1 MRVFTIKTRISLT
14 VLFALQ
20 QTRGFIPTVG
30 YSIYGFLGTS
40 HTSITKQAIEALDLQ
55 YFPVKTL
62 TNSMRRARD
71 EIAAANAQVDETD
84 AHNAPSYFDGE
95 GFPAGQDRLSA
106 LRLETKLG
114 LADFYSHSNWIESG
128 RKDINRDVLGLDS
141 STAIARPDPS
151 TTTRQN
157 CTTSL
162 EEKADL
168 RSREFDVGCQQVCKS
183 PTDSHVTPLLCVL
196 LAGCDTQDCADDLFT
211 SGALTSGYYT
221 EEGIEYTQPGDH
233 KCSHGGIFHGSAR
246 GIEGIN
252 KDSVIYTLSPHAS
265 LHKDAVVIALEATK
279 EYIRSIHD
287 DSDVTPEQFRLLM
300 GAGPMLAF
308 AIDTTG
314 SMSSIIEGVR
324 TEARSI
330 VRAKLGTIDE
340 PILYVVSQIQDPGT
354 HYIAT
359 YTSGAEFDTAINIL
373 GAGGGDDC
381 PELAMSAIINAL
393 NALSEGGTL
402 FVYTDA
408 AAKDIDLASKAAELA
423 RQKRVQVFLI
433 LFANGCTSSEGF
445 DLLAAASGGQVL
457 QLGSSSGAGA
467 ATSLAGAL
475 GNSDTV
481 GIASITAAASDVAL
495 RRRQEMNAT
504 TLIKIPVDSSMTQ
517 LIFSLSSITAGLLI
531 THPNGTLVNDTDPSV
546 TRTDLTGAQFY
557 IITSPEPGIWTVGL
571 TGTSSLGFSLT
582 ISGTSSLALTSFD
595 YVELRGR
602 PGHEGYFPVTIPP
615 APGSSATVLA
625 EIDGAFADAT
635 FQYRTLGGELI
646 ANMSLTNG
654 GGNVDDPVE
663 GSVFYGNVT
672 VPTGN
677 YTVYVVGH
685 DGTGREFQRV
695 LGATFLVPGG
705 NVTVSGPTNTTSSTM
720 TMSSTSSSISG
731 SSSSISS
738 TVSYSNTTSSSI
750 SLSTSLSCTASSS
763 SSTISTST
771 SSGTCTTTPPHSKTT
786 SKHCLHTRSHGWHA
800 WGHRGGDDC

>member
-1 MRVFTIKTRISLT
+1 MRVFTIKTCVSLI

-20 QTRGFIPTVG
+20 QTRGLIPTVG
-30 YSIYGFLGTS
+30 YSVYGFLGTS
-40 HTSITKQAIEALDLQ
+40 HTSITKRAIEALDLQ

-84 AHNAPSYFDGE
+84 AHNAPSHFDGE

-106 LRLETKLG
+106 LRLETKFG
-114 LADFYSHSNWIESG
+114 LAAGDATRGRRALGQALHTLQDFYSHSNWIESG

-151 TTTRQN
+151 TTTCQN

-168 RSREFDVGCQQVCKS
+168 RSREFDIGCQQACKS

-196 LAGCDTQDCADDLFT
+196 LAGCDTQDCANNLFT
-211 SGALTSGYYT
+211 SGALTSGYYS
-221 EEGIEYTQPGDH
+221 EEGPEYTKPGDH
-233 KCSHGGIFHGSAR
+233 KCSHGGIFDGSAQ

-252 KDSVIYTLSPHAS
+252 KDSVIYTLSPHAY
-265 LHKDAVVIALEATK
+265 LHKDAVVVALEATK

-359 YTSGAEFDTAINIL
+359 YTSGAEFDTAINNL

-408 AAKDIDLASKAAELA
+408 AAKDIDLASEAAELA
-423 RQKRVQVFLI
+423 RQKRVQVFSI

-445 DLLAAASGGQVL
+445 DLLAAASGGEVL
-457 QLGSSSGAGA
+457 QLGSSSEQE
-467 ATSLAGAL
+467 LL
-475 GNSDTV
+475 P
-481 GIASITAAASDVAL
+481 ASDVAL

-504 TLIKIPVDSSMTQ
+504 TLIKVPVDSSMTQ

-582 ISGTSSLALTSFD
+582 ISGVSSLALTSFD

-602 PGHEGYFPVTIPP
+602 PGHEGYFPVSIPP

-705 NVTVSGPTNTTSSTM
+705 NVTQQYLVDCVVFEHYEQLDLVVDFLELHGIVLELDHKHYDIVRDLYDHSTTLEDDVETLS
-720 TMSSTSSSISG
+720 
-731 SSSSISS
+731 
-738 TVSYSNTTSSSI
+738 SYSFAR
-750 SLSTSLSCTASSS
+750 L
-763 SSTISTST
+763 
-771 SSGTCTTTPPHSKTT
+771 G
-786 SKHCLHTRSHGWHA
+786 CLGSPGR
-800 WGHRGGDDC
+800 R